1 MDVEEPDQVDDRV
14 IMRRRHNGLAAT
26 LMKLEDAVKGASPV
40 VSGDDA
46 PRRAIETPIR
56 RMRSA

>member
-1 MDVEEPDQVDDRV
+1 
-14 IMRRRHNGLAAT
+14 MRRRHNGLAAT